1 MVILM
6 TEMYSAQL
14 KDLILQAIKVYN
26 RFRSPEATAKLV
38 GVNNNGFV
46 IDFEGSFCVSCGVR
60 EYFEDLIY
68 ELEGI
73 NDNISVKLQKTKTTG
88 PNSFRASYKIIDSS
102 SKHFEDSLFREFL
115 LERSMSF
122 NDYLTA
128 NSCTKDVILFHFRT
142 WLIQRKENCK
152 KE

>member
-1 MVILM
+1 MAIPM

-14 KDLILQAIKVYN
+14 KDYVLQAIKVYN

-38 GVNNNGFV
+38 GVKNNGFV
-46 IDFEGSFCVSCGVR
+46 IDFEGSFCKSCGVR

-68 ELEGI
+68 ELKGI
-73 NDNISVKLQKTKTTG
+73 NENISVELHETKPIG
-88 PNSFRASYKIIDSS
+88 PKSYRVSYKIIDSS
-102 SKHFEDSLFREFL
+102 TKSDDDSLFQEFL
-115 LERSMSF
+115 LDRCMSF

-142 WLIQRKENCK
+142 WLLQRKENF